1 MYDEDDA
8 PIPTKK
14 NTNFDDL
21 DRKMLQTKFFELNT

>member
-8 PIPTKK
+8 PISPKK

-21 DRKMLQTKFFELNT
+21 DRKMLQEKFFELNT